1 MYWLMP
7 TCCSQRSTELFPS
20 SPGNRPSSSAVLN
33 TLDAADTSLVL
44 RVDEAGRRYSM
55 LLEAALAGL
64 LGMHQPKASAF
75 PGVGSCGVG
84 PPCGG
89 LGGGR
94 MGLLLSG
101 SLASR
106 TVVVE
111 RCAQHHMAR
120 NPVETSRETRT
131 RPNVHTETVSELVCT
146 RTRPKR
152 MLRNGCLSS
161 NFDNYNYEDDRPIGL
176 FDL

>member
-20 SPGNRPSSSAVLN
+20 SPGNRPGSSVVLN

-44 RVDEAGRRYSM
+44 RVDEAGRRYNM
-55 LLEAALAGL
+55 LLEAALTGL

-89 LGGGR
+89 LGCGR

-111 RCAQHHMAR
+111 RCAQHHMAVVTDLLGNGR
-120 NPVETSRETRT
+120 WQVGADVHAPTGLPHVPHDVEALGGGPAWAEEDVAQRL
-131 RPNVHTETVSELVCT
+131 LVV
-146 RTRPKR
+146 
-152 MLRNGCLSS
+152 
-161 NFDNYNYEDDRPIGL
+161 
-176 FDL
+176 